1 VVKGNRKLKHIKL
14 SQTQEL
20 LKKMLMPTV
29 LGSPKEQEECLSS
42 EQKKQKIT
50 EVTFSTVTS
59 QRV

>member
-1 VVKGNRKLKHIKL
+1 MVKGNRKLKHIKL

-29 LGSPKEQEECLSS
+29 LGLPKEQEERLSS